1 MDDNRQTGIFKLFSL
16 RSLCSDQANHHSFH
30 TDDGAA
36 AAAWCGIAARPPVSL
51 KARMLGGR
59 AETIMRLRGYPR

>member
-1 MDDNRQTGIFKLFSL
+1 MDDDRHTGIFKLLSL
-16 RSLCSDQANHHSFH
+16 RPLWSGQANHHPFH
-30 TDDGAA
+30 NDDGAA

-59 AETIMRLRGYPR
+59 AETIMRLRGNLR